1 MSLLIALFLV
11 VHGGIHVGY
20 LCSRSWPFEPGDPW
34 LVTGLGAASETV
46 VVVGVALVLIAF
58 FGFVL
63 AALTAVGLLPARLWR
78 PLIAVAAIASA
89 ATLVLFITP
98 GTVPGL
104 VVDAVLLWAVLG
116 RGWKPAPLVGRRARA
131 GRPVTS

>member
-20 LCSRSWPFEPGDPW
+20 LCSRSWPFESGDPW
-34 LVTGLGAASETV
+34 LVTGLGAAAEAV
-46 VVVGVALVLIAF
+46 AVVGAALVLVAF
-58 FGFVL
+58 FGFLL

-78 PLIAVAAIASA
+78 PLIAVAAVASA

-104 VVDAVLLWAVLG
+104 VIDAVLLGAVLG
-116 RGWKPAPLVGRRARA
+116 RGWKPEPFIGRRARA